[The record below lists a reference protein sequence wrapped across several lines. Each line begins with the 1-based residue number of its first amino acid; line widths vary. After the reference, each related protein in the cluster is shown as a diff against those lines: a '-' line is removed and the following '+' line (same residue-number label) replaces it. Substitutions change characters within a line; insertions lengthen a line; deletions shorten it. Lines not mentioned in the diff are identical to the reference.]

1 MSLQPATTVT
11 TQRRPGAKL
20 VVAAAARMRRLPS
33 SRHLARRHIAITLT
47 KLLLPALALA
57 LLASIALWPE
67 FDRTKQQA
75 MQAFRRVSSEIE
87 GAQLVDARYHGTDE
101 KGRPY
106 TLTASTAQRDGPVRV
121 NLTIPKGDITLQDG
135 TWLMLQA
142 KQGVF
147 IQHSNLLDLSH
158 DVTLYRDDGTTLV
171 TASASMDLKN
181 GAAAGSEPVHA
192 EGPFGT
198 LDAQGGFTLLDKGSS
213 IQFAGPAHLLLNG
226 SNAGGSPAAAQATPS
241 GGASP
246 AGTSAVTSSSAGTS
260 PGAPTGPAGRTS
272 DGTPSGAPVAAAR
285 PGAVHAGAASSG
297 PVR

>member
-1 MSLQPATTVT
+1 MSLQPAATVT

-20 VVAAAARMRRLPS
+20 VVAAAARMRSLPS

-47 KLLLPALALA
+47 KFVLPALALV

-67 FDRTKQQA
+67 FDRTKEQA
-75 MQAFRRVSSEIE
+75 LLAFRRLSNEIE
-87 GAQLVDARYHGTDE
+87 SGQLIDARYHGIDD

-106 TLTASTAQRDGPVRV
+106 TLTATTAQQAGPERV
-121 NLTIPKGDITLQDG
+121 NLTTPKGDITLQDG

-147 IQHSNLLDLSH
+147 IQHANQLDLSH

-171 TASASMDLKN
+171 TASASVDLKN
-181 GAAAGSEPVHA
+181 GAAAGADPVHA

-198 LDAQGGFTLLDKGSS
+198 LDAQGGFTLVDKGST

-226 SNAGGSPAAAQATPS
+226 SSPE
-241 GGASP
+241 
-246 AGTSAVTSSSAGTS
+246 
-260 PGAPTGPAGRTS
+260 APK
-272 DGTPSGAPVAAAR
+272 
-285 PGAVHAGAASSG
+285 AASSG
-297 PVR
+297 TSGTATAKAAAPGAPR